1 MQIATK
7 HVYIPELVVDR
18 CGMVYLDPGDLK
30 WKPYVQTWL
39 DSRFPVKL
47 SDATKVLILFYTPTY
62 ITMLFQQQHIRE
74 LFSDYVDD
82 GLKFIRKQAV
92 QGMQMAS

>member
-1 MQIATK
+1 MYYY
-7 HVYIPELVVDR
+7 VSELVVDR

-47 SDATKVLILFYTPTY
+47 SDATKVHYTGIVYLYTPMYTT
-62 ITMLFQQQHIRE
+62 ILFQQQHILE
-74 LFSDYVDD
+74 LFNGYVDD